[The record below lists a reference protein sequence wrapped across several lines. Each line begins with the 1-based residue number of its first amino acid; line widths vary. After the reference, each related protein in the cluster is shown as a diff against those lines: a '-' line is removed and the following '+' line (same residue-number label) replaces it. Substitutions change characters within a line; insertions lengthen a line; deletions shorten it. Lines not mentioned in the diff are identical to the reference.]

1 MYMLHILVVCDL
13 VVHHI
18 LHHGITIKQT
28 MHCMIVLNAPSFFTM
43 SWGVVKQLI
52 DPRTAKRIQLFGSQA
67 KGVARMLQL
76 IDPSEIP
83 ADYGGTKPSIERIVQ
98 AESSGTIGAPEVHQP
113 QQQHQEIDLLFCKRR
128 GKVHKVFEVAV
139 GQTLRLRIWTRS
151 VSGVKFAL
159 HDKHTGEKK
168 MRESVVRGD
177 IPERSV
183 AAVDVGAQA
192 PATALPRCVELVSS
206 LSGPGKFVL
215 EGQDLDD
222 VSKELSSLSRGY
234 FLIVGEIS

>member
-1 MYMLHILVVCDL
+1 
-13 VVHHI
+13 
-18 LHHGITIKQT
+18 

-83 ADYGGTKPSIERIVQ
+83 ADYGGTKPSIEQIILQ
-98 AESSGTIGAPEVHQP
+98 AESSRRTSGTPTTTSSTSTIGAQAVP
-113 QQQHQEIDLLFCKRR
+113 QQQQQQQEIDLLFCKRR
-128 GKVHKVFEVAV
+128 GKVSKVFEVAT
-139 GQTLRLRIWTRS
+139 GQILRLRIWTRS
-151 VSGVKFAL
+151 VSGIKFAL

-168 MRESVVRGD
+168 MRECVVRGD
-177 IPERSV
+177 IPQRSV
-183 AAVDVGAQA
+183 VVDANKNA
-192 PATALPRCVELVSS
+192 PASPPATIAALPHCVELVSA
-206 LSGPGKFVL
+206 LTGPGRFVL

-234 FLIVGEIS
+234 FLVVGDIS